1 MVRAAVFI
9 GVDKAGDLPRLRDA
23 AAGARR
29 LHDEALVAQQFDKR
43 VLLTDENGP
52 VRVDAISD
60 AVQALIKPGNLS
72 LLLIYFAGHGINRNQ
87 GEFWLLSDAPQRSS
101 AAVNVRGTEYLARYS
116 RIPHVI
122 FISDACRTMADSPQL
137 QNITGAEI
145 FPNWSSPGDGNPV
158 DQFYATG
165 LGNPAHE
172 IRDPEAAA
180 RRFTAVYTQVL
191 LKALRFEAD
200 AAIEWSREADTDIA
214 YIRPRKLRNYL
225 KQAVAD
231 AIAARQLG
239 DGVIQVPE
247 AIITSEPEA
256 WLSRHGGLVPPA
268 ASSPQGSHGID
279 YEGAFESSR
288 EPASTG
294 PRAPISAKRALEA
307 LVSLAIYDPVA
318 AASTLSVT
326 ASAGPVEFET
336 QCGFKLRGA
345 RIDVAYALGASVQ
358 QVGRGRDIAR
368 VHPMTPR
375 PSVLLV
381 FDNGSGAVLPALPG
395 FIGALNF
402 DGDELIDVAYE
413 PSENTSRAGFYRA
426 QGRELRALRKAVA
439 SASRDGSFRLDGEQ
453 AGTLALRLQ
462 QMKGMNPSLSAYAA
476 YAYNDLHAAAQLRE
490 MSQYLAA
497 DLDASLFDVAMLAG
511 ELDRK
516 SPEQWP
522 PLFGFFPL
530 LAQGWAYLRARRI
543 ALPLQDD
550 DTLQQSL
557 TDSLWTVFNPRGV
570 AHLRSTLFREAQPW
584 QPD

>member
-29 LHDEALVAQQFDKR
+29 LHDDALVAQQFDKR
-43 VLLTDENGP
+43 VLLTDENDP
-52 VRVDAISD
+52 VKFDAIAD
-60 AVQALIKPGNLS
+60 AVQVLIKPGNLS

-101 AAVNVRGTEYLARYS
+101 AAVNVRGSEYLARYS

-122 FISDACRTMADSPQL
+122 FISDACRTMADAPPL
-137 QNITGAEI
+137 QHITGGEI
-145 FPNWSSPGDGNPV
+145 FPSWSTPGEGNPV

-200 AAIEWSREADTDIA
+200 AAIDWTREADADIA

-225 KQAVAD
+225 KQSVAEV
-231 AIAARQLG
+231 IAARQLG
-239 DGVIQVPE
+239 DSVIQVPE

-256 WLSRHGGLVPPA
+256 WLLRQTGLTQLKFDLTESLENPPEIGLEY
-268 ASSPQGSHGID
+268 SMSP
-279 YEGAFESSR
+279 
-288 EPASTG
+288 STPG
-294 PRAPISAKRALEA
+294 SAKRALEA
-307 LVSLAIYDPVA
+307 LVSLAIDDPTA

-336 QCGFKLRGA
+336 QCGFKLRGR

-368 VHPMTPR
+368 VNPTTPR
-375 PSVLLV
+375 PSVLLML
-381 FDNGSGAVLPALPG
+381 DNGNGVVLPVLPG

-413 PSENTSRAGFYRA
+413 PSENTARAGFYRE
-426 QGRELRALRKAVA
+426 QGRELRALRKVVA
-439 SASRDGSFRLDGEQ
+439 SASRDGSFRLNGEQ
-453 AGTLALRLQ
+453 AATLALRLQ
-462 QMKGMNPSLSAYAA
+462 QMKGMNPSLSVYAA
-476 YAYNDLHAAAQLRE
+476 YAYNDLHAAVQLRD
-490 MSQYLAA
+490 MNRYLAE

-516 SPEQWP
+516 TPAQWP
-522 PLFGFFPL
+522 PLFGAFPL

-557 TDSLWTVFNPRGV
+557 TDSLWSVFNPRGV